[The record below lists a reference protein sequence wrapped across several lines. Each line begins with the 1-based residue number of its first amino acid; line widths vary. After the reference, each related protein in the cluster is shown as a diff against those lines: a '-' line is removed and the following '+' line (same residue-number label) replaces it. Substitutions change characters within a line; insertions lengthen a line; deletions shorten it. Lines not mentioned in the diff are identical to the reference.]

1 MLEIFKDKSGCIA
14 IRVESYFLQQ
24 KGTIILN
31 GIDKKNTIAITANTS
46 WYLYNFRK
54 NTILALL
61 ESGYQVIAISPVDEY
76 THRLAELGCKT
87 VSVKIDSGGTSIIKD
102 SITLLS
108 SWYVL
113 RKEKVDVILNFTP
126 KNNIY
131 FTLAA
136 KVLNIP
142 AINNIAGLGSVFMS
156 KGMVRV
162 ICQHLYR
169 FSQRY
174 AAKIFFQNEDDREL
188 FLTEMLPD
196 YLHTERLPGSGVD
209 LVRFNVTPAPDDDV
223 VRFTLIARMLYSKG
237 VEHYVEAARKLKKR
251 HGQRCEFRLLGFLDV
266 SNPAAVKTERMAAWI
281 EEGNIRYLGTSDNVE
296 QEIAQVDCIVL
307 PSFYR
312 EGVPKSLLEAG
323 AMGKPL
329 ITTRNIGCQDT
340 VDDGINGFL
349 CEPQD
354 TDCLTRA
361 MERLINMTHVQR
373 LEMGNES
380 RKKMVREFDEK
391 IVISRYLKAIEQV
404 LP

>member
-1 MLEIFKDKSGCIA
+1 M
-14 IRVESYFLQQ
+14 
-24 KGTIILN
+24 IILN
-31 GIDKKNTIAITANTS
+31 GIDHKYVIAITANTS

-54 NTILALL
+54 NTIMALL
-61 ESGYQVIAISPVDEY
+61 ENGYQVIAISPADEY
-76 THRLAELGCKT
+76 THRLAELGCQT
-87 VSVKIDSGGTSIIKD
+87 VPVKIDSGGTDFFKD
-102 SITLLS
+102 LITLFS
-108 SWYVL
+108 AWCVL
-113 RKEKVDVILNFTP
+113 RKHKVDVVLNFTP

-136 KVLNIP
+136 KVLDIP

-156 KGMVRV
+156 KGMVRI
-162 ICQHLYR
+162 ICRHLYR

-196 YLHTERLPGSGVD
+196 YLYTERLPGSGVD
-209 LVRFNVTPAPDDDV
+209 LMRFKVTPAPDDDV
-223 VRFTLIARMLYSKG
+223 VRFILISRMLYSKG
-237 VEHYVEAARKLKKR
+237 VEHYVDAARKLKKR

-266 SNPAAVKTERMAAWI
+266 NNPAAIKTERMAAWI
-281 EEGNIRYLGTSDNVE
+281 EEGNILYLGTSDNVE
-296 QEIAQVDCIVL
+296 QEIALGDCIVL

-340 VDDGINGFL
+340 VNEGVNGFL

-354 TDCLTRA
+354 TGCLTRA
-361 MERLINMTHVQR
+361 MDRIINLTHSQR
-373 LEMGNES
+373 LDMGNES

-391 IVISRYLKAIEQV
+391 IVISRYLTAIEQV
-404 LP
+404 LS

>member
-1 MLEIFKDKSGCIA
+1 M
-14 IRVESYFLQQ
+14 
-24 KGTIILN
+24 N
-31 GIDKKNTIAITANTS
+31 GIDKKYIIAITANTS

-54 NTILALL
+54 NTILSLL
-61 ESGYQVIAISPVDEY
+61 ENGYQVIAISPADEY
-76 THRLAELGCKT
+76 TRRLNELGCKT
-87 VSVKIDSGGTSIIKD
+87 VLIKIDSGGTNFIKD
-102 SITLLS
+102 SMTLLS
-108 SWYVL
+108 AWYVL
-113 RKEKVDVILNFTP
+113 RKEKVDVVLNFTP

-142 AINNIAGLGSVFMS
+142 AINNVAGLGSVFMS
-156 KGMVRV
+156 KGIVRI
-162 ICQHLYR
+162 ICGNLYR

-196 YLHTERLPGSGVD
+196 YLYTERLPGSGVD
-209 LVRFNVTPAPDDDV
+209 LVRFNVTPAPDDGV

-237 VEHYVEAARKLKKR
+237 VEHYVDAARKLKKR
-251 HGQRCEFRLLGFLDV
+251 HGHLCEFRLLGFLDV
-266 SNPAAVKTERMAAWI
+266 NNPAAVKTERMAAWI
-281 EEGNIRYLGTSDNVE
+281 EEGNILYLGTSDNVE

-312 EGVPKSLLEAG
+312 EGVPKSLLEAA

-340 VDDGINGFL
+340 VDHGVNGFL

-354 TDCLTRA
+354 TGCLTQA
-361 MERLINMTHVQR
+361 MEELINLTHEQR
-373 LEMGNES
+373 LQMGNES

-391 IVISRYLKAIEQV
+391 IVISRYLMAIKQV